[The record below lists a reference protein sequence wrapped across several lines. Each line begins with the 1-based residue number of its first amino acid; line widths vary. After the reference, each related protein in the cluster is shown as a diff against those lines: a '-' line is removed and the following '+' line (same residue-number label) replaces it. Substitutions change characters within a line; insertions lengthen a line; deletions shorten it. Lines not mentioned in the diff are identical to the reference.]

1 MKKIAVLI
9 CLLLFMPITAHAI
22 EIQRVKGVATKV
34 MFPLID
40 SANNVTFKTGAT
52 GFMVKISYWDDGT
65 APSTFTNIDNQ
76 TLTEVA
82 TNSGWYYVSLN
93 ATEMNHDYIAIEANA
108 TSTQVQ
114 GLEINTIPRM
124 VANAINATVN
134 YNNGTLVSVNDTV
147 TKANITTTAINN
159 TLTTTNATAAAV
171 KTQTDKMAFTTAN
184 KIDARAFTVDD
195 KTGYSISG
203 TKTTLD
209 ALNDVTAAIV
219 WNYNISTMSTSGL
232 AGTYLKGAG
241 SAGDPWTT
249 ALPGAYGAGTAGYI
263 IGNNIDAKIST
274 RSSLVA
280 SDVWNATSRTLSDY
294 SGVWSVATRLLTAGT
309 NIVLAKG
316 TGITG
321 FNDITVDNI
330 WGNATRT
337 ITGGVTVTTNND
349 KTGYTVST
357 VSDKTGYSL
366 APAERAS
373 IGDAVWNITR
383 TGHTNAGTFGLYLDA
398 QVSTVGGGTLTAGD
412 IWNYTIS
419 GYSTAGQA
427 GTYLKGAGAA
437 GDPWITALPGAYTEG
452 TAGYLMD
459 KISQYTNATKD
470 GGDYNG
476 IEKMI
481 RSNR

>member
-1 MKKIAVLI
+1 
-9 CLLLFMPITAHAI
+9 
-22 EIQRVKGVATKV
+22 
-34 MFPLID
+34 
-40 SANNVTFKTGAT
+40 
-52 GFMVKISYWDDGT
+52 
-65 APSTFTNIDNQ
+65 
-76 TLTEVA
+76 
-82 TNSGWYYVSLN
+82 
-93 ATEMNHDYIAIEANA
+93 
-108 TSTQVQ
+108 
-114 GLEINTIPRM
+114 
-124 VANAINATVN
+124 
-134 YNNGTLVSVNDTV
+134 
-147 TKANITTTAINN
+147 
-159 TLTTTNATAAAV
+159 
-171 KTQTDKMAFTTAN
+171 
-184 KIDARAFTVDD
+184 
-195 KTGYSISG
+195 
-203 TKTTLD
+203 
-209 ALNDVTAAIV
+209 
-219 WNYNISTMSTSGL
+219 
-232 AGTYLKGAG
+232 
-241 SAGDPWTT
+241 GDPWTT